1 MKNNGTCWAGQ
12 ICLVLFEYGSSLV
25 LYNHILDTGVMLF
38 CVILN
43 NLSEYI
49 DLIDC
54 VSGDGFSL
62 MFYGH
67 NLNMGMFHICM

>member
-1 MKNNGTCWAGQ
+1 MKKNGIYWAGQ

-43 NLSEYI
+43 NLHEYI

-54 VSGDGFSL
+54 VSGDGLSL

-67 NLNMGMFHICM
+67 NLDMGMFHICM